1 MRTGMKPQKNRRELF
16 GYKICDGERVIH
28 ETEGLIVSW
37 AYTQYCNGFS
47 YLQIADKLKEKNIP
61 YRADGCSWN
70 KNMVQRMLARE
81 EYCGE
86 NGYPKLIERELYEK
100 VQSIKQRRVAIRAI
114 RQEVPKEIRQM
125 LRCGKCGSGIER
137 EKAGKVM
144 NWQCRVEKRTTEEYI
159 TDEVLLAKIVRKTNE
174 MIAYPEVLETQPEQ
188 TFKLTLSMMQA
199 NNHILRQIQEQKRSA
214 AEIQQL
220 IFQAA
225 AERYRNCRT
234 EDATYYTKQLLEVY
248 GQEEIKAVPDFKLLQ
263 HTVKHIYLN
272 PDGELQ
278 FEMIN
283 GKII

>member
-47 YLQIADKLKEKNIP
+47 YQQIADKLREKNIP
-61 YRADGCSWN
+61 YRADDCKWN

-100 VQSIKQRRVAIRAI
+100 VQSIKRRRAAIRAA
-114 RQEVPKEIRQM
+114 RKEVPKEIRQM

-144 NWQCRVEKRTTEEYI
+144 NWQCRTEKRTTEEYI
-159 TDEVLLAKIVRKTNE
+159 TDEVLLEKIVKKINE
-174 MIAYPEVLETQPEQ
+174 IIAHPEVLEIQSEQ

-199 NNHILRQIQEQKRSA
+199 NNNILRQIQEQKRSVN
-214 AEIQQL
+214 EIQQL

-225 AERYRNCRT
+225 AERYQNCGT
-234 EDATYYTKQLLEVY
+234 EDATYYTKRLMEVY

>member
-1 MRTGMKPQKNRRELF
+1 
-16 GYKICDGERVIH
+16 
-28 ETEGLIVSW
+28 
-37 AYTQYCNGFS
+37 
-47 YLQIADKLKEKNIP
+47 
-61 YRADGCSWN
+61 
-70 KNMVQRMLARE
+70 MLARE

-86 NGYPKLIERELYEK
+86 NGYPKLIERELYES
-100 VQSIKQRRVAIRAI
+100 VQSIRQRRSSIRAV

-144 NWQCRVEKRTTEEYI
+144 NWQCRTEKRTTEEYI
-159 TDEVLLAKIVRKTNE
+159 TDGVLLEKIVEKTNE
-174 MIAYPEVLETQPEQ
+174 MIAHPEVLEIQPEQ
-188 TFKLTLSMMQA
+188 TFELTLSMMQA
-199 NNHILRQIQEQKRSA
+199 NNNILRQIQEQKRSVD
-214 AEIQQL
+214 EIRQL

-225 AERYRNCRT
+225 AERYQNCRT

-248 GQEEIKAVPDFKLLQ
+248 GQEKIKSVPDFELLQ

-272 PDGELQ
+272 PDGKLQ

>member
-16 GYKICDGERVIH
+16 GYIICDGERVIH

-144 NWQCRVEKRTTEEYI
+144 NWQCRTEKRTTEEYI
-159 TDEVLLAKIVRKTNE
+159 MDEVLLEKIVEKTNE
-174 MIAYPEVLETQPEQ
+174 MIAHPEVLEIQPEQ
-188 TFKLTLSMMQA
+188 TFELTLSMMQA
-199 NNHILRQIQEQKRSA
+199 NNHILRQIQEQKRSVD
-214 AEIQQL
+214 EIQQL

-225 AERYRNCRT
+225 AERYQNCQT

-248 GQEEIKAVPDFKLLQ
+248 GQEKIKSTPDFKLLQ